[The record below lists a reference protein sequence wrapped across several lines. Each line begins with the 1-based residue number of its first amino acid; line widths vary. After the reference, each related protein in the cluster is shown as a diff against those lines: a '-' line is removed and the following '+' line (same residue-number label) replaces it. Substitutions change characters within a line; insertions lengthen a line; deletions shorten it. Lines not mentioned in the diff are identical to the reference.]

1 VEQVP
6 EAGSSVEVAVPVG
19 ERPIAVEAEMA

>member
-1 VEQVP
+1 VEQVL

-19 ERPIAVEAEMA
+19 ERPVAVDAEMA